1 MTWHLLP
8 RWELYLLPL
17 ARQLAEAIV
26 VVGAPPQAWNVAR
39 EATQGV
45 QYDSP

>member
-1 MTWHLLP
+1 MTWRVLP
-8 RWELYLLPL
+8 HWELYLLPL

-26 VVGAPPQAWNVAR
+26 VIAAPPQAWNVAR
-39 EATQGV
+39 EAAQGV